1 MTPQTHPRARQAPHM
16 SGSTTSDKHS
26 VEGQRAC
33 RLLRSETNCKPLLGC
48 RNVEA
53 VRRDLEAARS
63 EIMGPLSAAS
73 MESHS
78 RAYPHL
84 VQLHMLQVK

>member
-1 MTPQTHPRARQAPHM
+1 MQVAAQLRASSKFM
-16 SGSTTSDKHS
+16 
-26 VEGQRAC
+26 
-33 RLLRSETNCKPLLGC
+33 LGC
-48 RNVEA
+48 RNMDA

-84 VQLHMLQVK
+84 VQLHMLQVTPCQSALSASLGGHSSSQPVLGGGCPVL

>member
-1 MTPQTHPRARQAPHM
+1 M
-16 SGSTTSDKHS
+16 SDKHS
-26 VEGQRAC
+26 LKGQRAC
-33 RLLRSETNCKPLLGC
+33 RVLRSETNCQPLLGC
-48 RNVEA
+48 RDMEA

-84 VQLHMLQVK
+84 VQLHMLQVR